1 MKYPEA
7 YGKFQRFYL
16 EWSTRR
22 AVKNCAMIL
31 PTEAVAKDLELFG
44 AENVKVIHHGPLA
57 LEKCENRTSF
67 EKLKFLKMRMCSFY
81 LGRIE
86 RKRT

>member
-1 MKYPEA
+1 MIHDVAFMKYPEA

-22 AVKNCAMIL
+22 AVKNCAMIFT

-44 AENVKVIHHGPLA
+44 AE
-57 LEKCENRTSF
+57 
-67 EKLKFLKMRMCSFY
+67 M
-81 LGRIE
+81 
-86 RKRT
+86 